1 MKRGHH
7 IVLFTLLAVVA
18 SFVFVGDAM
27 AANPSGQFT
36 GLLDLVK
43 QNSDNWFAALLGY
56 AKTVFFMLAFI
67 QLVWT
72 FFPLVFKQAD
82 LGEIAGELIRF
93 VVTIGFFYFLLTQSK
108 AVGEAI
114 VNSLWIA
121 GGKASG
127 AGASLTPGGIFDVAV
142 SFAQTIGSVETW
154 NPLTATMIALAGL
167 VVLLCFAF
175 IAAFMGL
182 TIIES
187 YIVINASVIFM
198 GFGGSS
204 WTRDYAIAMLRYAVA
219 VGAKL
224 FVLTL
229 LVGLVITSATQW
241 QAAYNNTDQASM
253 WTMIGLALACAY
265 FCKTLP
271 ELVAGLITGVSP
283 GSGAT
288 IGMMAGAAAAG
299 AAAAAGVVATVATA
313 GAAAPAAVG
322 ATGAVAGSTGAAGAG
337 GLGAS
342 LSTSMAGGAASSAGA
357 GATGAAG
364 AAGAGTSAASTGA
377 TGANAASAG
386 KGIGGMIGGAEKA
399 GGNVAAKAGGKAA
412 EGAAHSSPAAS
423 GGGNGSGVA
432 KAAGKAANAAPS
444 GGDDKGQQQPAAAPT
459 PSGQG
464 QQTDTAAAGAGDA
477 KSDNK
482 GGGGLHTALS
492 AGTRA
497 MGVMAAISVPGMES
511 SAGLSLGAPPPGASA
526 GGQHEASEG
535 DMAPDDGNNTIRAA
549 EPAQA
554 TQDASSAASTP
565 GESSIIDTSGDV
577 TGAKRDRDA
586 GNLSSLIVPGMTP
599 RGEA

>member
-7 IVLFTLLAVVA
+7 IVLFTLLALVA
-18 SFVFVGDAM
+18 SFVFMGDAM
-27 AANPSGQFT
+27 AANPSGEFT

-82 LGEIAGELIRF
+82 LGEIVGELIRF

-108 AVGEAI
+108 EVAESI

-121 GGKASG
+121 GGKATGTG
-127 AGASLTPGGIFDVAV
+127 ANLTPGGIFDVAV
-142 SFAQTIGSVETW
+142 NFAQTIGAVETW
-154 NPLTATMIALAGL
+154 NPLTAMMIALAGL

-229 LVGLVITSATQW
+229 LVGLVITSAQQW

-283 GSGAT
+283 GGGAT

-322 ATGAVAGSTGAAGAG
+322 ATGAAASSTGVAGAG

-342 LSTSMAGGAASSAGA
+342 LSTSMAGGSAAASSAGA

-364 AAGAGTSAASTGA
+364 AGTGAASTGA
-377 TGANAASAG
+377 TGANAAGPG
-386 KGIGGMIGGAEKA
+386 KGVGGLIGGAEKA
-399 GGNVAAKAGGKAA
+399 GGNVAAKTGGKAA
-412 EGAAHSSPAAS
+412 EGAAPSSTGS
-423 GGGNGSGVA
+423 GNASGVA
-432 KAAGKAANAAPS
+432 KAAGKVANAAPG
-444 GGDDKGQQQPAAAPT
+444 GGDDKAQQQPAAAPT
-459 PSGQG
+459 PAGQG
-464 QQTDTAAAGAGDA
+464 QRADTATAGASEA

-482 GGGGLHTALS
+482 GGSGLHTALS

-511 SAGLSLGAPPPGASA
+511 SAGLSLGSPPPSA
-526 GGQHEASEG
+526 GSSGGESQGASEG
-535 DMAPDDGNNTIRAA
+535 DMAPDEGNVIRGA

-554 TQDASSAASTP
+554 TADTSNASNAP
-565 GESSIIDTSGDV
+565 GESSVIDTSGDV
-577 TGAKRDRDA
+577 AAAKRDRDTSNIA
-586 GNLSSLIVPGMTP
+586 SLIVPGMTP